1 MKLIASP
8 NAVHRSEKSKMEI
21 IPKSEDK
28 EMLILFNGIHF
39 KTRWN

>member
-1 MKLIASP
+1 MKLIASR
-8 NAVHRSEKSKMEI
+8 NAAHRSEKSKMEI
-21 IPKSEDK
+21 IPISEDK